1 MKTASFSFVAKF
13 PAKKVK
19 DCFTNPAFAKAH
31 TASKFFAKAGIIK
44 ADKSMIIRTVALAGN
59 DKSLV
64 PVVAIVTFAD
74 ADGGKATAVEAT
86 FANVPD
92 SKVADIKALGKI
104 ISADIAKFLTPKP
117 KAVKAPAKKAAKK
130 TAKKAAKKPAAKKAA
145 KKPAAKKVAK
155 KAAAKKVADKKPAAA
170 KKAVAKKPAAKK
182 AAKKPAAKKVAKKPA
197 AKPVAAKPAI
207 AEPVA
212 PIIKP

>member
-13 PAKKVK
+13 PTKKVK

-104 ISADIAKFLTPKP
+104 INADIAKFLTPKP

-130 TAKKAAKKPAAKKAA
+130 AAKK
-145 KKPAAKKVAK
+145 
-155 KAAAKKVADKKPAAA
+155 
-170 KKAVAKKPAAKK
+170 VAKKPAAKK
-182 AAKKPAAKKVAKKPA
+182 AAKKPAAKKAVAKKLADKKPAAKKAVAKKPAAKKPAAKKPAAKKAVAKKPA
-197 AKPVAAKPAI
+197 AKPVAAKPAVT
-207 AEPVA
+207 EPVA
-212 PIIKP
+212 PIIKS